1 MRERS
6 ELFRF
11 LFLCVSKCF
20 SFAHFFFLWEEENAG
35 SEEGD
40 ELEKGGE
47 GPSGSGSSCL
57 TFLLHYF
64 PCSQA

>member
-1 MRERS
+1 MS
-6 ELFRF
+6 CFGF
-11 LFLCVSKCF
+11 CFCVSV
-20 SFAHFFFLWEEENAG
+20 SASLLPIFFFLWEEENAG

-57 TFLLHYF
+57 TFHLHYY